1 MFFFPSREMPTKTE
15 FQETLDSAWEDTL
28 PGQTS
33 VPLTDL
39 KSMLD
44 QVGLRLPKYK
54 VRDLLEE
61 LKENNKTDG
70 NNLSKSEFQKVSQVL
85 LFKF

>member
-1 MFFFPSREMPTKTE
+1 MPTKTE
-15 FQETLDSAWEDTL
+15 FQETLDSAWQDTL

-33 VPLTDL
+33 VPLTEV

-44 QVGLRLPKYK
+44 QVGICLPNYK

-70 NNLSKSEFQKVSQVL
+70 SNLSKSEFQKVIKVAIIIICS
-85 LFKF
+85 K